1 MHQTREL
8 SASTKFEITT
18 ALQNNLCHGKL
29 PRGTIK
35 AIAARFDLNRGTIRT
50 VWTRYKN
57 GVSMSRKTG
66 RVGPRTRYTAEEIT
80 TLIKDVPLQ
89 QRSTLRDLSEA
100 TGISTFT
107 LSRSLKNGVVHRR
120 SSRLKPLLTEYNKR
134 ERIAFCAGHVELTRD
149 AAQEYMADVAEGDC
163 RKAYLVD
170 GEDMD
175 YRACKSKR
183 FIAKVMFLCA
193 VARPR
198 DGFDGKI
205 GLWPFVKRTPALRSS
220 RNRQAG
226 TLVTTLVNVDGP
238 TYRDYLVNKVVPA
251 IKAKFPSMSKR
262 VVLQHDNA
270 TPHGSIDEA
279 TLALMSTDGW
289 QFVVRR
295 QPPNSPD
302 LNVLDLGFF
311 ASIQSLQYKT
321 ISRSVDEVIASTL
334 MAFETLSDEKLA
346 KVFLTLQAVMR
357 LVLEHRGNNNFK
369 LPHLKKDAMGRA
381 GTLTENLS
389 CCVSLLVAASLHYH

>member
-57 GVSMSRKTG
+57 GVNMSRKPC

-107 LSRSLKNGVVHRR
+107 LSRALKNGVVHRR
-120 SSRLKPLLTEYNKR
+120 SSHLKPLLTEYNKR

-149 AAQEYMADVAEGDC
+149 AAQEYMAGVAEGGATIGNAGDDVLLEEGSRGRRCAPPTAVTQTAARAGSLSEIRFSGMWDVVHLDEKWFNAGKDC

-226 TLVTTLVNVDGP
+226 TLVRTLVNVDGP
-238 TYRDYLVNKVVPA
+238 T
-251 IKAKFPSMSKR
+251 
-262 VVLQHDNA
+262 
-270 TPHGSIDEA
+270 
-279 TLALMSTDGW
+279 
-289 QFVVRR
+289 
-295 QPPNSPD
+295 
-302 LNVLDLGFF
+302 
-311 ASIQSLQYKT
+311 
-321 ISRSVDEVIASTL
+321 
-334 MAFETLSDEKLA
+334 
-346 KVFLTLQAVMR
+346 
-357 LVLEHRGNNNFK
+357 
-369 LPHLKKDAMGRA
+369 
-381 GTLTENLS
+381 
-389 CCVSLLVAASLHYH
+389 

>member
-57 GVSMSRKTG
+57 GVSMSRKPG

-107 LSRSLKNGVVHRR
+107 LSRALKNGVVHRR

-149 AAQEYMADVAEGDC
+149 AAQEYMAGVAEGGSPIGGPGGSLSDPLFG
-163 RKAYLVD
+163 AYLVD
-170 GEDMD
+170 GENME

-183 FIAKVMFLCA
+183 FIAKVMSLCA

-205 GLWPFVKRTPALRSS
+205 GLWSFVKRTPALRRS
-220 RNRQAG
+220 RNRLAG

-238 TYRDYLVNKVVPA
+238 MYRDYLVNKVVAA
-251 IKAKFPSMSKR
+251 IKTKFPSMSKR
-262 VVLQHDNA
+262 VVLQHDNT
-270 TPHGSIDEA
+270 TPHGSINEA

-289 QFVVRR
+289 QFVVPR

-302 LNVLDLGFF
+302 FNVLDLGFF

-357 LVLEHRGNNNFK
+357 LAH
-369 LPHLKKDAMGRA
+369 
-381 GTLTENLS
+381 
-389 CCVSLLVAASLHYH
+389 